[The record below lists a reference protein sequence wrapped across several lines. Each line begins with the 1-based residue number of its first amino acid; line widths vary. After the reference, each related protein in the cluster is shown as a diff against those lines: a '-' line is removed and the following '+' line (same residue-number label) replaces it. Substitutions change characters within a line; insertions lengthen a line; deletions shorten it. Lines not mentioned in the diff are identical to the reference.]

1 MRLCAPP
8 RWGLWA
14 CAAAGVLLQAARAC
28 IVIDLNPS
36 GGTPLDAGPADAIPA
51 APKKVPCSLPSTR
64 REPAKRTCLRLPT
77 EEHPAK
83 AKQSSGHTCLP
94 AGFHANVN
102 NLLALIPLV
111 AHLHN
116 DTVHYRMEYFHYK
129 VRLEARHVLT
139 VLTPA
144 QRLEQCRMSRERS
157 VIT

>member
-8 RWGLWA
+8 CWGLWA

-36 GGTPLDAGPADAIPA
+36 GGSPVDAGLPGASPFAADDRDACHIRA
-51 APKKVPCSLPSTR
+51 MSLPSATQ
-64 REPAKRTCLRLPT
+64 LPMANQA
-77 EEHPAK
+77 PAK
-83 AKQSSGHTCLP
+83 AKQRLLVLVSLVSACL

-129 VRLEARHVLT
+129 VRLEAST
-139 VLTPA
+139 
-144 QRLEQCRMSRERS
+144 CRPFSC
-157 VIT
+157 